1 MKYLR
6 VVMDFAA
13 SLEEY
18 GTATEEAAAIRE
30 LLADHQ
36 TMKDALY
43 FIVHECDERDARIR
57 PAAMNALEK
66 VNRIR

>member
-6 VVMDFAA
+6 VVMDFVAG
-13 SLEEY
+13 LEEY

-30 LLADHQ
+30 LLADYE

-43 FIVHECDERDARIR
+43 FVVDECDENDARIR
-57 PAAMNALEK
+57 PGAMNALEK
-66 VNRIR
+66 IQRMR